1 MIINFLGHLH
11 PVFVHLP
18 IGFLVLAYVIQYLFK
33 SNTEKS
39 RLIDFVLIA
48 GIVSSLLAAFFGWM
62 LSLSGGYE
70 ENLLDWHRYTAIAVC
85 VVSIALLAY
94 KKYKKEEYRTPFYHA
109 GFNLM
114 MLALLL
120 AGHFGGEMTHG
131 EGYLFSAAIDSSP
144 ETGASIEKQKM
155 IKLTAAS
162 TVSVYDGIVE
172 PVLAQKCMQ
181 CHNEKKKKGDFQ
193 LHTLEALMKGGKN
206 GKAIVAG
213 DLDHSEFIRRIL
225 LDKGDEKHMPPKGKS
240 QLTQPEIDLLS
251 WWVLHGVSTSQSVKE
266 VSTNDTIRK
275 FLSDAVKQSS
285 EPAAL
290 DTIAPANA
298 ASIGALKK
306 INVAVVPLATG
317 THFLELN
324 MVNVPSF
331 GDKDAPLLQQIAPQV
346 MWLVLADTKITDAG
360 MEPLKSC
367 SSITR
372 LNLKNTAITNASI
385 SLIGQFKKL
394 EYLNIVGTKIDDA
407 GLLNLTPAPTL
418 KKIFCWQS
426 GITPNGVM
434 AFQKKY
440 PSIEIDFGEK
450 NNFK

>member
-18 IGFLVLAYVIQYLFK
+18 IGFLVIAYVIQYLFK
-33 SNTEKS
+33 SNAEKS
-39 RLIDFVLIA
+39 RLIDFVLVA
-48 GIVSSLLAAFFGWM
+48 GILSSLLAAFFGWM

-94 KKYKKEEYRTPFYHA
+94 KKFKKEEYRTPYYHA
-109 GFNLM
+109 GFHLM

-131 EGYLFSAAIDSSP
+131 EGYLFSAATDT
-144 ETGASIEKQKM
+144 ETGVVVEKQKM
-155 IKLTAAS
+155 AKPTAAS
-162 TVSVYDGIVE
+162 AVSVYDGIVE

-206 GKAIVAG
+206 GKVLVAG

-240 QLTQPEIDLLS
+240 QLTQPELALLS
-251 WWVLHGVSTSQSVKE
+251 WWVLHGVSPSQPIKSV
-266 VSTNDTIRK
+266 SANDTIKK
-275 FLSDAVKQSS
+275 FLSDAVKQSAG
-285 EPAAL
+285 PAAL
-290 DTIAPANA
+290 DSIAPADA
-298 ASIGALKK
+298 TGIAALKK

-324 MVNVPSF
+324 MVNAPSF
-331 GDKDAPLLQQIAPQV
+331 GDKEAPLLQKISPQV

-360 MEPLKSC
+360 LAPLKSC
-367 SSITR
+367 TNTTR
-372 LNLKNTAITNASI
+372 LNLKNTVITNASI
-385 SLIGQFKKL
+385 SSIGQFKKL

-407 GLLNLTPAPTL
+407 GLLALTPSTTL

-426 GITPNGVM
+426 GITANGVL

-440 PSIEIDFGEK
+440 PNIEIDFGEK
-450 NNFK
+450 K

>member
-18 IGFLVLAYVIQYLFK
+18 IGFLAIAYVIQYFFK
-33 SNTEKS
+33 SSIEKS
-39 RLIDFVLIA
+39 GLIDFVLAA

-85 VVSIALLAY
+85 IVSIALLAY
-94 KKYKKEEYRTPFYHA
+94 KRYKKEEYSTPFYHA
-109 GFNLM
+109 GFHLM

-131 EGYLFSAAIDSSP
+131 EGYLFSAATDT
-144 ETGASIEKQKM
+144 ETGVVVEKREKE
-155 IKLTAAS
+155 KLTAAS

-193 LHTLEALMKGGKN
+193 LHTIEALMKGGKN

-213 DLDHSEFIRRIL
+213 DPDHSEFIRRIL

-240 QLTQPEIDLLS
+240 QLTKPELDILS
-251 WWVLHGVSTSQSVKE
+251 WWVLHGVSTTQAVKE

-275 FLSDAVKQSS
+275 FLSDAEKQSS
-285 EPAAL
+285 GPTAL
-290 DTIAPANA
+290 DTIAPAD
-298 ASIGALKK
+298 ASSIAALKK
-306 INVAVVPLATG
+306 INVAVVPLSSA

-324 MVNVPSF
+324 MVNAPSF
-331 GDKDAPLLQQIAPQV
+331 QDKDAPLLQKISPQV

-360 MEPLKSC
+360 LEALKSC
-367 SSITR
+367 ANITK
-372 LNLKNTAITNASI
+372 LNLKNTSITNASI

-407 GLLNLTPAPTL
+407 GLLNLTPAPSL
-418 KKIFCWQS
+418 KKIFCWLS
-426 GITPNGVM
+426 DITTNGVM
-434 AFQKKY
+434 AFQQKY
-440 PSIEIDFGEK
+440 PNIEIDFGEK
-450 NNFK
+450 

>member
-1 MIINFLGHLH
+1 
-11 PVFVHLP
+11 
-18 IGFLVLAYVIQYLFK
+18 
-33 SNTEKS
+33 
-39 RLIDFVLIA
+39 
-48 GIVSSLLAAFFGWM
+48 
-62 LSLSGGYE
+62 
-70 ENLLDWHRYTAIAVC
+70 
-85 VVSIALLAY
+85 
-94 KKYKKEEYRTPFYHA
+94 
-109 GFNLM
+109 M
-114 MLALLL
+114 MLTLLL

-131 EGYLFSAAIDSSP
+131 EGYLFSAATDT
-144 ETGASIEKQKM
+144 ETGVVVEKQKM
-155 IKLTAAS
+155 EKLTAAS

-172 PVLAQKCMQ
+172 PLLAQKCMQ

-251 WWVLHGVSTSQSVKE
+251 WWVLYGVSTSQSVKE

-275 FLSDAVKQSS
+275 FLLDAGKQTSA
-285 EPAAL
+285 PAAL
-290 DTIAPANA
+290 DTIASADS
-298 ASIGALKK
+298 ASIEALKK

-331 GDKDAPLLQQIAPQV
+331 GDKEAPLLQKLAPQV

-360 MEPLKSC
+360 LQPLKSC
-367 SSITR
+367 ANITR

-385 SLIGQFKKL
+385 SLIGQFNKL

-407 GLLNLTPAPTL
+407 GLLGLTPSVTL

-426 GITPNGVM
+426 GITANGVM
-434 AFQKKY
+434 VFQKKY
-440 PSIEIDFGEK
+440 PSIQIEFGGK
-450 NNFK
+450 K

>member
-1 MIINFLGHLH
+1 
-11 PVFVHLP
+11 
-18 IGFLVLAYVIQYLFK
+18 
-33 SNTEKS
+33 
-39 RLIDFVLIA
+39 
-48 GIVSSLLAAFFGWM
+48 
-62 LSLSGGYE
+62 
-70 ENLLDWHRYTAIAVC
+70 
-85 VVSIALLAY
+85 
-94 KKYKKEEYRTPFYHA
+94 
-109 GFNLM
+109 
-114 MLALLL
+114 
-120 AGHFGGEMTHG
+120 
-131 EGYLFSAAIDSSP
+131 
-144 ETGASIEKQKM
+144 
-155 IKLTAAS
+155 
-162 TVSVYDGIVE
+162 
-172 PVLAQKCMQ
+172 
-181 CHNEKKKKGDFQ
+181 
-193 LHTLEALMKGGKN
+193 
-206 GKAIVAG
+206 
-213 DLDHSEFIRRIL
+213 

-266 VSTNDTIRK
+266 ASTNDTIRK
-275 FLSDAVKQSS
+275 FLLDAGKQTSA
-285 EPAAL
+285 PAAL
-290 DTIAPANA
+290 DTIASADS
-298 ASIGALKK
+298 ASIEALKK

-331 GDKDAPLLQQIAPQV
+331 GDKDAPLLQKIAPQV

-372 LNLKNTAITNASI
+372 LNIKNTAITNASI

-426 GITPNGVM
+426 DITPNGVM

-440 PSIEIDFGEK
+440 PNIEIDFGEK
-450 NNFK
+450 K

>member
-18 IGFLVLAYVIQYLFK
+18 IGFLAIAYVVQYFFK
-33 SNTEKS
+33 SSTEKS
-39 RLIDFVLIA
+39 RLIDFVLAA

-94 KKYKKEEYRTPFYHA
+94 KKYKKEEYRTPYYHA
-109 GFNLM
+109 GFHLM

-131 EGYLFSAAIDSSP
+131 EGYLFSDATNTA
-144 ETGASIEKQKM
+144 TGVVGVKQKM
-155 IKLTAAS
+155 EKLTAAS

-193 LHTLEALMKGGKN
+193 LHTIEALMKGGKN

-213 DLDHSEFIRRIL
+213 DPDHSEFIRRIL

-240 QLTQPEIDLLS
+240 QLTQPEIDVLS
-251 WWVLHGVSTSQSVKE
+251 WWVLHGVSTAQSVKE

-275 FLSDAVKQSS
+275 FLSDAGKQSS
-285 EPAAL
+285 APAAL
-290 DTIAPANA
+290 DTIAPADA
-298 ASIGALKK
+298 ASIAALKK

-324 MVNVPSF
+324 MVNIPSF
-331 GDKDAPLLQQIAPQV
+331 GDKDAPLLQKIAPQV

-360 MEPLKSC
+360 LEPLKSC
-367 SSITR
+367 SNITR

-385 SLIGQFKKL
+385 SLIGQFNKL

-407 GLLNLTPAPTL
+407 GLLALTPSTTL

-426 GITPNGVM
+426 GITTNGVM

-440 PSIEIDFGEK
+440 PKIEIDLGEK
-450 NNFK
+450 K

>member
-18 IGFLVLAYVIQYLFK
+18 IGFLALAYVIQYLFK

-39 RLIDFVLIA
+39 RLIDFVLVA

-109 GFNLM
+109 GFHLM

-131 EGYLFSAAIDSSP
+131 EGYLFSAAIDT
-144 ETGASIEKQKM
+144 ETGVVVEKQKKE
-155 IKLTAAS
+155 KLTAAS

-275 FLSDAVKQSS
+275 FLLDAGKQTSA
-285 EPAAL
+285 PAAL
-290 DTIAPANA
+290 DTIASADA
-298 ASIGALKK
+298 ESISALKK

-331 GDKDAPLLQQIAPQV
+331 GDKDAPMLQKIAPQV

-360 MEPLKSC
+360 MESLKSC

-372 LNLKNTAITNASI
+372 LNIKNTAITNASI

-407 GLLNLTPAPTL
+407 GLLGLTPSTTL
-418 KKIFCWQS
+418 KKIYCWQS

-440 PSIEIDFGEK
+440 PNIEIDFGEK
-450 NNFK
+450 K

>member
-18 IGFLVLAYVIQYLFK
+18 IGFLVLAYVIQYLLK

-39 RLIDFVLIA
+39 RLIDFVLVA
-48 GIVSSLLAAFFGWM
+48 GILSSLLAAFFGWM

-85 VVSIALLAY
+85 IVSIALLAY
-94 KKYKKEEYRTPFYHA
+94 KKYKKEEYRTPIYHA
-109 GFNLM
+109 GFHLM

-131 EGYLFSAAIDSSP
+131 EGYLFTAATDT
-144 ETGASIEKQKM
+144 ETVVVEKQKM
-155 IKLTAAS
+155 EKLTAAS

-206 GKAIVAG
+206 GKVIVAG

-240 QLTQPEIDLLS
+240 QLTQPEIDILS
-251 WWVLHGVSTSQSVKE
+251 WWVLHGVSNAQPINAVGS
-266 VSTNDTIRK
+266 NDTIMQ
-275 FLSDAVKQSS
+275 FLSDAGKQSAG
-285 EPAAL
+285 PAAL
-290 DTIAPANA
+290 DSIAPADA
-298 ASIGALKK
+298 TGIAALKK

-317 THFLELN
+317 SHFLELN
-324 MVNVPSF
+324 MVNAASF
-331 GDKDAPLLQQIAPQV
+331 GDKDAPLLQKIAPQV
-346 MWLVLADTKITDAG
+346 MWLVMADTKITDAG
-360 MEPLKSC
+360 LEPLKSC
-367 SSITR
+367 TNITR
-372 LNLKNTAITNASI
+372 MNLKNTAITNASI

-407 GLLNLTPAPTL
+407 GLLALTPSTTL

-426 GITPNGVM
+426 GITTNGVM

-440 PSIEIDFGEK
+440 PNIEIDFGEK
-450 NNFK
+450 K

>member
-18 IGFLVLAYVIQYLFK
+18 IGFLALAYVIQYFFR
-33 SNTEKS
+33 SGTEKS
-39 RLIDFVLIA
+39 RLIDFVLVA
-48 GIVSSLLAAFFGWM
+48 GILSSLLAAFFGWM

-94 KKYKKEEYRTPFYHA
+94 KKYKKEEYRTPYYHA
-109 GFNLM
+109 GFHLM
-114 MLALLL
+114 MLTLLL

-131 EGYLFSAAIDSSP
+131 EGYLFSAATNTA
-144 ETGASIEKQKM
+144 TGVVGVKQKM
-155 IKLTAAS
+155 EKLTAAS
-162 TVSVYDGIVE
+162 TLSVYDGIVE

-206 GKAIVAG
+206 GKTIVAG

-251 WWVLHGVSTSQSVKE
+251 WWVLHGVSTSQSVKD

-275 FLSDAVKQSS
+275 FLSDAGKQSS
-285 EPAAL
+285 APAAL
-290 DTIAPANA
+290 DTIAPADA
-298 ASIGALKK
+298 ASIAALKK
-306 INVAVVPLATG
+306 INVAVVPLAIG

-331 GDKDAPLLQQIAPQV
+331 GDKDAPLLQKIAPQV

-360 MEPLKSC
+360 LEPLKSC
-367 SSITR
+367 FNTTR

-385 SLIGQFKKL
+385 SLIGQFNKL

-407 GLLNLTPAPTL
+407 GLLALTPSTTL

-426 GITPNGVM
+426 GITTNGVM

-440 PSIEIDFGEK
+440 PKIEIDLGEK
-450 NNFK
+450 K

>member
-18 IGFLVLAYVIQYLFK
+18 IGFLVIAYVIQYLFK
-33 SNTEKS
+33 SNAEKS
-39 RLIDFVLIA
+39 RLIDFVLVA
-48 GIVSSLLAAFFGWM
+48 GILSSLLAAFFGWM

-70 ENLLDWHRYTAIAVC
+70 ENLLDWHRYTAIAMC
-85 VVSIALLAY
+85 VVSIGLLAY
-94 KKYKKEEYRTPFYHA
+94 KKYKKEEYPTPYYHA
-109 GFNLM
+109 GFHLM

-131 EGYLFSAAIDSSP
+131 EGYLFSDVTDPASEAAV
-144 ETGASIEKQKM
+144 EKQIMAKP
-155 IKLTAAS
+155 TATS

-206 GKAIVAG
+206 GKVIVAG
-213 DLDHSEFIRRIL
+213 DLDHSEFVRRIL

-240 QLTQPEIDLLS
+240 QLTQPELDLLS
-251 WWVLHGVSTSQSVKE
+251 WWVLHGVSSSQPINAVGS
-266 VSTNDTIRK
+266 NDTIRK
-275 FLSDAVKQSS
+275 FLSNAEKPSS

-290 DTIAPANA
+290 DTIAPADA
-298 ASIGALKK
+298 AKIEALKK
-306 INVAVVPLATG
+306 INVAVVPLASG

-331 GDKDAPLLQQIAPQV
+331 GDKDAPLLQKISPQV
-346 MWLVLADTKITDAG
+346 MWLILADTKITDAG
-360 MEPLKSC
+360 FEALKSC
-367 SSITR
+367 TNTTR
-372 LNLKNTAITNASI
+372 LNLKNTGITNASI
-385 SLIGQFKKL
+385 SSIGQFKKL

-407 GLLNLTPAPTL
+407 GLLNISPSATL

-426 GITPNGVM
+426 GITANGVM

-440 PSIEIDFGEK
+440 PNIEIDFGENK
-450 NNFK
+450 

>member
-18 IGFLVLAYVIQYLFK
+18 IGFLALAYVIQYLFK
-33 SNTEKS
+33 SNAEKS

-94 KKYKKEEYRTPFYHA
+94 KRYKKDEYRTLYYHA
-109 GFNLM
+109 GFHLM

-131 EGYLFSAAIDSSP
+131 EGYLFSAATDT
-144 ETGASIEKQKM
+144 ETGAVVQKQK
-155 IKLTAAS
+155 ITTLTAAS
-162 TVSVYDGIVE
+162 TVSIYDGIVE

-206 GKAIVAG
+206 GKTIVAG

-275 FLSDAVKQSS
+275 FLSDAVKQSAG
-285 EPAAL
+285 PAAL
-290 DTIAPANA
+290 DSIAPADA
-298 ASIGALKK
+298 ASIAALKK

-331 GDKDAPLLQQIAPQV
+331 GDKDVPLLQEIAPQV
-346 MWLVLADTKITDAG
+346 MWLVLADSKITDAG
-360 MEPLKSC
+360 LASLKSC
-367 SSITR
+367 SNTTR

-385 SLIGQFKKL
+385 PWIAQFSKL
-394 EYLNIVGTKIDDA
+394 EYLNMVGTKIDDA
-407 GLLNLTPAPTL
+407 GLLGLAPSATL

-426 GITPNGVM
+426 GITANGVM

-440 PSIEIDFGEK
+440 PNIDIDFGEK
-450 NNFK
+450 K

>member
-1 MIINFLGHLH
+1 MIIDFLGHLH

-18 IGFLVLAYVIQYLFK
+18 IGFLALAYVIQYLFK

-39 RLIDFVLIA
+39 RLIDFVLVA
-48 GIVSSLLAAFFGWM
+48 GILSSLLAALLGWM

-85 VVSIALLAY
+85 VVSIALLGY
-94 KKYKKEEYRTPFYHA
+94 KKYKKEEYRTPYYHA
-109 GFNLM
+109 GFHLM

-131 EGYLFSAAIDSSP
+131 EGYLFSAATDT
-144 ETGASIEKQKM
+144 ETGVVVEKQK
-155 IKLTAAS
+155 ITTLTAAS

-181 CHNEKKKKGDFQ
+181 CHNQKKKKGDFQ

-251 WWVLHGVSTSQSVKE
+251 WWVLHGVSTSQSVKA
-266 VSTNDTIRK
+266 VSANDTIRK
-275 FLSDAVKQSS
+275 FLSDAGKPSS
-285 EPAAL
+285 APAAL
-290 DTIAPANA
+290 DTIAPADA
-298 ASIGALKK
+298 ASIAALKK

-324 MVNVPSF
+324 MVNAPSF
-331 GDKDAPLLQQIAPQV
+331 GDKEAPLLQKLAPQV

-360 MEPLKSC
+360 LQPLKSC
-367 SSITR
+367 ANITR

-385 SLIGQFKKL
+385 SLIGQFNKL
-394 EYLNIVGTKIDDA
+394 EYLNIVGTNIDDA
-407 GLLNLTPAPTL
+407 GLLGLTPSATL

-426 GITPNGVM
+426 GITANGVM
-434 AFQKKY
+434 VFQKKY
-440 PSIEIDFGEK
+440 PSIQIEFGGK
-450 NNFK
+450 K

>member
-18 IGFLVLAYVIQYLFK
+18 IGFLALAYVIQYFFK
-33 SNTEKS
+33 SGTEKS

-85 VVSIALLAY
+85 IVSIALLAY
-94 KKYKKEEYRTPFYHA
+94 KRYKKDEYSTPFYHA
-109 GFNLM
+109 GFHLM
-114 MLALLL
+114 MLSLLV

-131 EGYLFSAAIDSSP
+131 EGYLFSAASDTA
-144 ETGASIEKQKM
+144 TGVVGVKPKM
-155 IKLTAAS
+155 EKLTAAS

-193 LHTLEALMKGGKN
+193 LHTIEALMKGGKN

-213 DLDHSEFIRRIL
+213 DPDHSEFIRRIL

-240 QLTQPEIDLLS
+240 QLSQPEIDLLS
-251 WWVLHGVSTSQSVKE
+251 WWVLHGVSTSQSIKE
-266 VSTNDTIRK
+266 VSANDTIRK
-275 FLSDAVKQSS
+275 FLSAADMKSS
-285 EPAAL
+285 GPAAL
-290 DTIAPANA
+290 DTIAPADP
-298 ASIGALKK
+298 SGITALKK
-306 INVAVVPLATG
+306 INVAVVPLSSS

-324 MVNVPSF
+324 MVNAPSF
-331 GDKDAPLLQQIAPQV
+331 GDKDAPLLQKISPQV

-360 MEPLKSC
+360 LELLKSG

-372 LNLKNTAITNASI
+372 LNLKNTSITNASI

-407 GLLNLTPAPTL
+407 GLLSLDPASTL
-418 KKIFCWQS
+418 KKIFCWRS
-426 GITPNGVM
+426 GITTNGVM
-434 AFQKKY
+434 AFQQKY

-450 NNFK
+450 K

>member
-18 IGFLVLAYVIQYLFK
+18 IGFLLLAYVIQYLFK

-39 RLIDFVLIA
+39 RLIDFVLVA
-48 GIVSSLLAAFFGWM
+48 GILSSLLAAFFGWM

-94 KKYKKEEYRTPFYHA
+94 KRYKKDEYRTLYYHA
-109 GFNLM
+109 GFHLM
-114 MLALLL
+114 MLSLLV

-131 EGYLFSAAIDSSP
+131 EGYLFSAATDS
-144 ETGASIEKQKM
+144 ETVAVLEKRKM
-155 IKLTAAS
+155 EKLTAAS

-193 LHTLEALMKGGKN
+193 LHTIEALMKGGKN

-213 DLDHSEFIRRIL
+213 DPDHSEFIRRIL

-266 VSTNDTIRK
+266 VSANDTIRK
-275 FLSDAVKQSS
+275 FLSDAEKQSAG
-285 EPAAL
+285 PAAM
-290 DTIAPANA
+290 DTIAPAD
-298 ASIGALKK
+298 ASGITALKK
-306 INVAVVPLATG
+306 INVAVVPLSSS

-324 MVNVPSF
+324 MVNDPSF
-331 GDKDAPLLQQIAPQV
+331 VDKDAPLLQKISPQV

-360 MEPLKSC
+360 LELLKSC
-367 SSITR
+367 SNITR
-372 LNLKNTAITNASI
+372 LNLKNTSITNASI

-426 GITPNGVM
+426 DITPNGVM

-440 PSIEIDFGEK
+440 PNIEIDFGEK
-450 NNFK
+450 K

>member
-18 IGFLVLAYVIQYLFK
+18 IGFLALAYVIQYFFK
-33 SNTEKS
+33 SGTEKS
-39 RLIDFVLIA
+39 RLIDFVLAA

-85 VVSIALLAY
+85 IVSIALLTY
-94 KKYKKEEYRTPFYHA
+94 KRYKKEEYRTPYYHA
-109 GFNLM
+109 GFHFM
-114 MLALLL
+114 MLTLLL

-131 EGYLFSAAIDSSP
+131 EGYLFSAAADT
-144 ETGASIEKQKM
+144 ETGVVLEKQKM
-155 IKLTAAS
+155 EKLTAAS

-172 PVLAQKCMQ
+172 PVLAKKCMQ

-193 LHTLEALMKGGKN
+193 LHTIEALMKGGKN

-213 DLDHSEFIRRIL
+213 DPDHSEFIRRIL

-240 QLTQPEIDLLS
+240 QLTKPELDILS
-251 WWVLHGVSTSQSVKE
+251 WWVLHGVSSTQAVKE

-275 FLSDAVKQSS
+275 FLSDAEKQSS
-285 EPAAL
+285 GTAAM
-290 DTIAPANA
+290 DTIAPAD
-298 ASIGALKK
+298 ASSIAALKK
-306 INVAVVPLATG
+306 INVSVVPLSSA

-324 MVNVPSF
+324 MVNAPSF
-331 GDKDAPLLQQIAPQV
+331 GDKDAPLLQKISPQL

-360 MEPLKSC
+360 LESLNSC
-367 SSITR
+367 ANITR
-372 LNLKNTAITNASI
+372 MNLKNTAITNASI

-407 GLLNLTPAPTL
+407 GLLTLTPAPTL
-418 KKIFCWQS
+418 KKIFCWRS
-426 GITPNGVM
+426 DITTNGVM
-434 AFQKKY
+434 AFQQKY
-440 PSIEIDFGEK
+440 PNIEIDFGEK
-450 NNFK
+450 K

>member
-1 MIINFLGHLH
+1 MITNFLGHLH

-18 IGFLVLAYVIQYLFK
+18 IGFLVLAYVIQYLLK

-39 RLIDFVLIA
+39 RLIDFVLVA
-48 GIVSSLLAAFFGWM
+48 GILSTLLAAFFGWM

-85 VVSIALLAY
+85 IVSIALLAY
-94 KKYKKEEYRTPFYHA
+94 KKYKKEEYRTPIYHA
-109 GFNLM
+109 GFHLM

-131 EGYLFSAAIDSSP
+131 EGYLFTAATDT
-144 ETGASIEKQKM
+144 ETVVVEKQKM
-155 IKLTAAS
+155 EKLTAAS

-206 GKAIVAG
+206 GKVIVAG

-240 QLTQPEIDLLS
+240 QLTQPEIDILS
-251 WWVLHGVSTSQSVKE
+251 WWVLHGVSNAQPINAVGS
-266 VSTNDTIRK
+266 NDTIMQ
-275 FLSDAVKQSS
+275 FLSDAGKQSAG
-285 EPAAL
+285 PAAL
-290 DTIAPANA
+290 DSIAPADA
-298 ASIGALKK
+298 TGIAALKK

-317 THFLELN
+317 SHFLELN

-331 GDKDAPLLQQIAPQV
+331 GDKDAPLLQKISPQV

-360 MEPLKSC
+360 LEPLKSC
-367 SSITR
+367 NNITR
-372 LNLKNTAITNASI
+372 MNLKNTAITNASI

-407 GLLNLTPAPTL
+407 GLLALTPSTTL

-426 GITPNGVM
+426 GITTNGVM
-434 AFQKKY
+434 AFQKKH
-440 PSIEIDFGEK
+440 PNIEIDFGEK
-450 NNFK
+450 K

>member
-18 IGFLVLAYVIQYLFK
+18 IGFLALAYVIQYFFR
-33 SNTEKS
+33 SGTEKS
-39 RLIDFVLIA
+39 RLIDFVLVA
-48 GIVSSLLAAFFGWM
+48 GILSSLLAAFFGWM

-70 ENLLDWHRYTAIAVC
+70 ENLLDWHRYTVIAVC

-94 KKYKKEEYRTPFYHA
+94 KKYKKEEYRTPYYHA
-109 GFNLM
+109 GFHLM
-114 MLALLL
+114 MLTLLL

-131 EGYLFSAAIDSSP
+131 EGYLFSAATNTA
-144 ETGASIEKQKM
+144 TGVVGVKQKM
-155 IKLTAAS
+155 EKLTAAS
-162 TVSVYDGIVE
+162 TLSVYDGIVE

-206 GKAIVAG
+206 GKTIVAG

-251 WWVLHGVSTSQSVKE
+251 WWVLHGVSTSQSVKD

-275 FLSDAVKQSS
+275 FLSDAGKQSS
-285 EPAAL
+285 APAAL
-290 DTIAPANA
+290 DTIAPADA
-298 ASIGALKK
+298 ASIAALKK
-306 INVAVVPLATG
+306 INVAVVPLAIG

-331 GDKDAPLLQQIAPQV
+331 GDKDAPLLQKIAPQV

-360 MEPLKSC
+360 LEPLKSC
-367 SSITR
+367 FNTTR

-385 SLIGQFKKL
+385 SLIGQFNKL

-407 GLLNLTPAPTL
+407 GLLALTPSTTL

-426 GITPNGVM
+426 GITTNGVM

-440 PSIEIDFGEK
+440 PKIEIDLGEK
-450 NNFK
+450 K

>member
-18 IGFLVLAYVIQYLFK
+18 IGFLALAYVVQYFFK
-33 SNTEKS
+33 SGTEKS
-39 RLIDFVLIA
+39 RLIDFVLVA

-85 VVSIALLAY
+85 IVSIALLAY
-94 KKYKKEEYRTPFYHA
+94 KRYKKDEYRTTLYHT
-109 GFNLM
+109 GFHLM

-131 EGYLFSAAIDSSP
+131 EGYLFSAASD
-144 ETGASIEKQKM
+144 TASGVVLEKRKM
-155 IKLTAAS
+155 EKLTAAS

-193 LHTLEALMKGGKN
+193 LHTIEALMKGGKN

-213 DLDHSEFIRRIL
+213 DPDHSEFIRRIL

-266 VSTNDTIRK
+266 VSANDTIRK
-275 FLSDAVKQSS
+275 FLSDAEKQSS
-285 EPAAL
+285 GTAAL
-290 DTIAPANA
+290 DTVAPAD
-298 ASIGALKK
+298 ASGIAALKK
-306 INVAVVPLATG
+306 INVAVVPLSSS

-324 MVNVPSF
+324 MVNAPSF
-331 GDKDAPLLQQIAPQV
+331 GDKDAPLLQKISPQV

-360 MEPLKSC
+360 LELLKSC
-367 SSITR
+367 SNITR
-372 LNLKNTAITNASI
+372 LNLKNTSITNASI

-407 GLLNLTPAPTL
+407 GLLSLTPAPTL
-418 KKIFCWQS
+418 KKIFCWRS
-426 GITPNGVM
+426 GITTNGLM

-450 NNFK
+450 K

>member
-1 MIINFLGHLH
+1 
-11 PVFVHLP
+11 
-18 IGFLVLAYVIQYLFK
+18 
-33 SNTEKS
+33 
-39 RLIDFVLIA
+39 
-48 GIVSSLLAAFFGWM
+48 
-62 LSLSGGYE
+62 
-70 ENLLDWHRYTAIAVC
+70 
-85 VVSIALLAY
+85 
-94 KKYKKEEYRTPFYHA
+94 
-109 GFNLM
+109 M
-114 MLALLL
+114 MLALVL

-131 EGYLFSAAIDSSP
+131 EGYLFSAATDT
-144 ETGASIEKQKM
+144 ETGVVVEKQKM
-155 IKLTAAS
+155 EKLTAAS

-251 WWVLHGVSTSQSVKE
+251 WWVLHGVSASQPIKAVAA
-266 VSTNDTIRK
+266 NDTIMQ
-275 FLSDAVKQSS
+275 FLSDAGKQSAG
-285 EPAAL
+285 PAAL
-290 DTIAPANA
+290 DSIAPADA
-298 ASIGALKK
+298 ASIAALKK

-324 MVNVPSF
+324 MVNAPSF
-331 GDKDAPLLQQIAPQV
+331 GDKEAPLLQKLAPQV

-360 MEPLKSC
+360 LQPLKSC
-367 SSITR
+367 ANITR

-426 GITPNGVM
+426 DITPNGVM

-440 PSIEIDFGEK
+440 PNIEIDFGGK
-450 NNFK
+450 K

>member
-18 IGFLVLAYVIQYLFK
+18 IGFLVIAYVIQYLFR
-33 SNTEKS
+33 SNAEKS
-39 RLIDFVLIA
+39 RLIDFVLVA
-48 GIVSSLLAAFFGWM
+48 GILSSLLAALLGWM

-85 VVSIALLAY
+85 IVSIALLAY
-94 KKYKKEEYRTPFYHA
+94 RKYKKEEYRTPYYHA
-109 GFNLM
+109 GFHLM

-131 EGYLFSAAIDSSP
+131 EGYLFSAVTDPVSEA
-144 ETGASIEKQKM
+144 TVEKQVMAKP
-155 IKLTAAS
+155 TASS

-172 PVLAQKCMQ
+172 PVLAKKCMQ

-206 GKAIVAG
+206 GKVIVAG

-240 QLTQPEIDLLS
+240 QLSQPELDLLS
-251 WWVLHGVSTSQSVKE
+251 WWVLHGVSTSQPIKAVAA
-266 VSTNDTIRK
+266 NDTIRK
-275 FLSDAVKQSS
+275 FLSDVPKQSS
-285 EPAAL
+285 GLAAL
-290 DTIAPANA
+290 DTIAPADKATIA
-298 ASIGALKK
+298 ALQK
-306 INVAVVPLATG
+306 INAAVVPLANG

-324 MVNVPSF
+324 MVNTPSF
-331 GDKDAPLLQQIAPQV
+331 GDKDAPLLQKIAPQV

-360 MEPLKSC
+360 LEALKSC
-367 SSITR
+367 TNITR
-372 LNLKNTAITNASI
+372 LNLKNTGITNASI
-385 SLIGQFKKL
+385 SPIGEFKKL
-394 EYLNIVGTKIDDA
+394 EYLNIVGTQINDE
-407 GLLNLTPAPTL
+407 GLLALIPSASL

-426 GITPNGVM
+426 GITANGVM

-440 PSIEIDFGEK
+440 PNIEVDLGGK
-450 NNFK
+450 K

>member
-18 IGFLVLAYVIQYLFK
+18 IGFLVIAYVIEYLLR
-33 SNTEKS
+33 SNAEKS
-39 RLIDFVLIA
+39 RLIDFVLVA
-48 GIVSSLLAAFFGWM
+48 GILSSFLAALLGWM

-85 VVSIALLAY
+85 IVSIALLAY
-94 KKYKKEEYRTPFYHA
+94 KKFKKEEYRTPYYHA
-109 GFNLM
+109 GFHLM

-131 EGYLFSAAIDSSP
+131 EGYLFSAATDP
-144 ETGASIEKQKM
+144 ASEATVEKQVMAKP
-155 IKLTAAS
+155 TASS

-172 PVLAQKCMQ
+172 PVLAKKCMQ

-206 GKAIVAG
+206 GKVIVAG

-240 QLTQPEIDLLS
+240 QLSQPELDLLS
-251 WWVLHGVSTSQSVKE
+251 WWVLHGVSTSQPIKAVAA
-266 VSTNDTIRK
+266 NDTIRK
-275 FLSDAVKQSS
+275 FLSDVPKQSS
-285 EPAAL
+285 GLAAL
-290 DTIAPANA
+290 DTIAPADKATIA
-298 ASIGALKK
+298 ALQK
-306 INVAVVPLATG
+306 INAAVVPLANG

-324 MVNVPSF
+324 MVNTPSF
-331 GDKDAPLLQQIAPQV
+331 GDKDAPLLQKIAPQV

-360 MEPLKSC
+360 LEALKSC
-367 SSITR
+367 TNITR
-372 LNLKNTAITNASI
+372 LNLKNTGITNASI
-385 SLIGQFKKL
+385 SPIGEFKKL
-394 EYLNIVGTKIDDA
+394 EYLNIVGTQINDE
-407 GLLNLTPAPTL
+407 GLLALIPSASL

-426 GITPNGVM
+426 GITANGVM

-440 PSIEIDFGEK
+440 PNIEVDLGGK
-450 NNFK
+450 K

>member
-18 IGFLVLAYVIQYLFK
+18 IGFLAIAYLIQYFFK
-33 SNTEKS
+33 SSIEKS
-39 RLIDFVLIA
+39 GLIDFVLAA

-85 VVSIALLAY
+85 IVSIALLAY
-94 KKYKKEEYRTPFYHA
+94 KRYKKEEYSTSFYHA
-109 GFNLM
+109 GFHLM
-114 MLALLL
+114 MLTLLL

-131 EGYLFSAAIDSSP
+131 EGYLFSAATDTA
-144 ETGASIEKQKM
+144 TGVVVEKREKE
-155 IKLTAAS
+155 KLTAAS

-193 LHTLEALMKGGKN
+193 LHTIEALMKGGKN

-213 DLDHSEFIRRIL
+213 DPDHSEFIRRIL

-240 QLTQPEIDLLS
+240 QLTKPELDILS
-251 WWVLHGVSTSQSVKE
+251 WWVLHGVSTTQAVKE

-275 FLSDAVKQSS
+275 FLSAAEMQSS
-285 EPAAL
+285 GPTAL
-290 DTIAPANA
+290 DTIAPAD
-298 ASIGALKK
+298 ASSIAALKK
-306 INVAVVPLATG
+306 INVAVVPLSSS
-317 THFLELN
+317 THYLELN
-324 MVNVPSF
+324 MVNAPSF
-331 GDKDAPLLQQIAPQV
+331 GDKDAPLLQKISPQL

-360 MEPLKSC
+360 LEALKSC
-367 SSITR
+367 ANITK
-372 LNLKNTAITNASI
+372 LNLKNTSITNASI

-407 GLLNLTPAPTL
+407 GLLNLTPAPSL
-418 KKIFCWQS
+418 KKIFCWRS
-426 GITPNGVM
+426 GITTNGVM
-434 AFQKKY
+434 AFQQKY
-440 PSIEIDFGEK
+440 PNIAIDFGEK
-450 NNFK
+450 

>member
-18 IGFLVLAYVIQYLFK
+18 IGFLAIAYVIQYFFK
-33 SNTEKS
+33 SSIEKS
-39 RLIDFVLIA
+39 GLIDFVLAA

-85 VVSIALLAY
+85 IVSIALLAY
-94 KKYKKEEYRTPFYHA
+94 KRYKKEEYSTPFYHA
-109 GFNLM
+109 GFHLM

-131 EGYLFSAAIDSSP
+131 EGYLFSAATDT
-144 ETGASIEKQKM
+144 ETGVVVEKREKE
-155 IKLTAAS
+155 KLTAAS

-193 LHTLEALMKGGKN
+193 LHTIEALMKGGKN

-213 DLDHSEFIRRIL
+213 DPDHSEFIRRIL

-240 QLTQPEIDLLS
+240 QLTKPELDILS
-251 WWVLHGVSTSQSVKE
+251 WWVLHGVSTTQAVKE

-275 FLSDAVKQSS
+275 FLSDAEKQSS
-285 EPAAL
+285 GPTAL
-290 DTIAPANA
+290 DTIAPAD
-298 ASIGALKK
+298 ASSIAALKK
-306 INVAVVPLATG
+306 INVAVVPLSSA

-324 MVNVPSF
+324 MVNAPSF
-331 GDKDAPLLQQIAPQV
+331 QDKDAPLLQKISPQV

-360 MEPLKSC
+360 LEALKSC
-367 SSITR
+367 ANITK
-372 LNLKNTAITNASI
+372 LNLKNTSITNASI

-407 GLLNLTPAPTL
+407 GLLNLTPAPSL
-418 KKIFCWQS
+418 KKIFCWRS
-426 GITPNGVM
+426 DITTNGVM
-434 AFQKKY
+434 AFQQKY
-440 PSIEIDFGEK
+440 PNIAIDFGEK
-450 NNFK
+450 

>member
-18 IGFLVLAYVIQYLFK
+18 IGFLALAYVIQYFFK
-33 SNTEKS
+33 SGTEKS

-85 VVSIALLAY
+85 IVSIALLSYKRY
-94 KKYKKEEYRTPFYHA
+94 KKDEYSTPFYHT
-109 GFNLM
+109 GLHLM
-114 MLALLL
+114 MMSLLV

-131 EGYLFSAAIDSSP
+131 EGYLFSAASDTSF
-144 ETGASIEKQKM
+144 GVVLEKRKM
-155 IKLTAAS
+155 EKLTAAS

-193 LHTLEALMKGGKN
+193 LHTIEALMKGGKN
-206 GKAIVAG
+206 GKTIVAG
-213 DLDHSEFIRRIL
+213 DPDHSEFIRRIL
-225 LDKGDEKHMPPKGKS
+225 LDKSDEKHMPPKGKS
-240 QLTQPEIDLLS
+240 QLTKPELDILS

-266 VSTNDTIRK
+266 VSANDTIRK
-275 FLSDAVKQSS
+275 FLSDADKQSS
-285 EPAAL
+285 GPAAL
-290 DTIAPANA
+290 DTIAPAD
-298 ASIGALKK
+298 ASGMTALKK
-306 INVAVVPLATG
+306 INVSVVPLSSS

-324 MVNVPSF
+324 MVNAPSF
-331 GDKDAPLLQQIAPQV
+331 GDKDASLLQKIAPQV

-360 MEPLKSC
+360 LESLNSC
-367 SSITR
+367 SNITR
-372 LNLKNTAITNASI
+372 LNLKNTVITNASI

-407 GLLNLTPAPTL
+407 GLLNLIPASTL
-418 KKIFCWQS
+418 KKIFCWRS
-426 GITPNGVM
+426 GITTNGLM
-434 AFQKKY
+434 AFQQKY
-440 PSIEIDFGEK
+440 PNIEIDFGEK
-450 NNFK
+450 K

>member
-18 IGFLVLAYVIQYLFK
+18 IGFLVIAYLIQYLFK
-33 SNTEKS
+33 SNTGKS
-39 RLIDFVLIA
+39 ALIDFVLAA
-48 GIVSSLLAAFFGWM
+48 GILSSILAAFFGWM

-85 VVSIALLAY
+85 IVSIALLAY
-94 KKYKKEEYRTPFYHA
+94 KKIKKEEYRTPIYHA

-114 MLALLL
+114 MLALVL

-131 EGYLFSAAIDSSP
+131 EGYLFSAATEPAP
-144 ETGASIEKQKM
+144 ETGASVEKQKM
-155 IKLTAAS
+155 IKLTASS

-251 WWVLHGVSTSQSVKE
+251 WWVLHGVSASKPIKAVAA
-266 VSTNDTIRK
+266 NDTIMQ
-275 FLSDAVKQSS
+275 FLSDAGKQSAG
-285 EPAAL
+285 PAAL
-290 DTIAPANA
+290 DSITPADATSIA
-298 ASIGALKK
+298 ALKK

-324 MVNVPSF
+324 MVNAPSF
-331 GDKDAPLLQQIAPQV
+331 GDKEAPLLQKIAPQV

-360 MEPLKSC
+360 LAPLESC
-367 SSITR
+367 ANTTR

-385 SLIGQFKKL
+385 SSIGQFKKL

-407 GLLNLTPAPTL
+407 GLLGLTPSTTL

-426 GITPNGVM
+426 GITANGVM
-434 AFQKKY
+434 AFQKKH
-440 PSIEIDFGEK
+440 PNIAIDFGEK
-450 NNFK
+450 K

>member
-1 MIINFLGHLH
+1 MITNFLGHLH

-33 SNTEKS
+33 FNTEKS
-39 RLIDFVLIA
+39 RLIDFVLVA
-48 GIVSSLLAAFFGWM
+48 GILSSLLAAFFGWM

-85 VVSIALLAY
+85 IVSIALLAY
-94 KKYKKEEYRTPFYHA
+94 KKYKKEEYRTPIYHA
-109 GFNLM
+109 GFHLM

-131 EGYLFSAAIDSSP
+131 EGYLFSAATDT
-144 ETGASIEKQKM
+144 ETVVVEKQKM
-155 IKLTAAS
+155 ETLTAAS

-206 GKAIVAG
+206 GKVIVAG

-240 QLTQPEIDLLS
+240 QLTQPEIDILS
-251 WWVLHGVSTSQSVKE
+251 WWVLHGVSNAQPINAVGS
-266 VSTNDTIRK
+266 NDTIMQ
-275 FLSDAVKQSS
+275 FLSDAGKQSAG
-285 EPAAL
+285 PAAL
-290 DTIAPANA
+290 DSIAPADA
-298 ASIGALKK
+298 TGIAALKK

-317 THFLELN
+317 SHFLELN

-331 GDKDAPLLQQIAPQV
+331 GDKDAPLLQKISPQV

-372 LNLKNTAITNASI
+372 LNIKNTAITNASI

-407 GLLNLTPAPTL
+407 GLLALTPSTTL

-426 GITPNGVM
+426 GITTNGVM
-434 AFQKKY
+434 AFQKKH
-440 PSIEIDFGEK
+440 PNIEIDFGEK
-450 NNFK
+450 K

>member
-11 PVFVHLP
+11 PIFVHLP
-18 IGFLVLAYVIQYLFK
+18 IGFLAIAYVIQYFFK
-33 SNTEKS
+33 PGTEKS
-39 RLIDFVLIA
+39 RLIDFVLAA

-85 VVSIALLAY
+85 IVSIALLAY
-94 KKYKKEEYRTPFYHA
+94 KRYKKDEYSTPYYHA
-109 GFNLM
+109 GFHLM

-131 EGYLFSAAIDSSP
+131 EGYLFSAATDTA
-144 ETGASIEKQKM
+144 TGVVGVKQKM
-155 IKLTAAS
+155 EKLTAAS

-193 LHTLEALMKGGKN
+193 LHTIEALMKGGKN

-213 DLDHSEFIRRIL
+213 DPDHSEFIRRIL
-225 LDKGDEKHMPPKGKS
+225 LEKGDEKHMPPKGKS
-240 QLTQPEIDLLS
+240 QLTQPELDVLS
-251 WWVLHGVSTSQSVKE
+251 WWVLHGVSTSQPVKE

-275 FLSDAVKQSS
+275 FLSDAEKQSS
-285 EPAAL
+285 GPVAL
-290 DTIAPANA
+290 DTIAPAD
-298 ASIGALKK
+298 ASGITALKK
-306 INVAVVPLATG
+306 INVSVVPLSSS

-324 MVNVPSF
+324 MVNAPSF
-331 GDKDAPLLQQIAPQV
+331 GDKDAPLLQKISPQV

-360 MEPLKSC
+360 LEPLKSC
-367 SSITR
+367 SNITR
-372 LNLKNTAITNASI
+372 LNLKNTAITNALI
-385 SLIGQFKKL
+385 SLIGQFNKL

-407 GLLNLTPAPTL
+407 GLLGLAPSATL

-426 GITPNGVM
+426 GITANGVM

-440 PSIEIDFGEK
+440 PNIDIDFGEK
-450 NNFK
+450 K